1 MEKGIKNDANITVTD
16 DMLNAAA
23 ENADTA
29 IVTIGRYLSEGSDR
43 SASKGDYYLSDA
55 ETELLNRVA
64 AKFKKT
70 VVVLNVGAVLD
81 TEWIKDIPGID
92 SVLMA
97 WQAGMEGGL
106 ATADVL
112 VGDVNQSGK
121 FVDTFAKDYKDY
133 PSSDTFYESNSYVNY
148 EEDVFVGYRFF
159 ETFDSRVYESELRFW
174 IWIILHNF

>member
-1 MEKGIKNDANITVTD
+1 M
-16 DMLNAAA
+16 
-23 ENADTA
+23 
-29 IVTIGRYLSEGSDR
+29 
-43 SASKGDYYLSDA
+43 
-55 ETELLNRVA
+55 
-64 AKFKKT
+64 
-70 VVVLNVGAVLD
+70 NVGAVLD

-112 VGDVNQSGK
+112 VGDVNPSGK

-133 PSSDTFYESNSYVNY
+133 PSSNTFYESNSYVNY

-159 ETFDSRVYESELRFW
+159 ETFDPEYTKVNYEFW
-174 IWIILHNF
+174 IWIILHNLLKQTM

>member
-1 MEKGIKNDANITVTD
+1 M
-16 DMLNAAA
+16 
-23 ENADTA
+23 
-29 IVTIGRYLSEGSDR
+29 
-43 SASKGDYYLSDA
+43 
-55 ETELLNRVA
+55 A

-112 VGDVNQSGK
+112 VGDVNPSGK

-133 PSSDTFYESNSYVNY
+133 PSSDMCLS
-148 EEDVFVGYRFF
+148 DIVFLKLLIQSIRK
-159 ETFDSRVYESELRFW
+159 
-174 IWIILHNF
+174 